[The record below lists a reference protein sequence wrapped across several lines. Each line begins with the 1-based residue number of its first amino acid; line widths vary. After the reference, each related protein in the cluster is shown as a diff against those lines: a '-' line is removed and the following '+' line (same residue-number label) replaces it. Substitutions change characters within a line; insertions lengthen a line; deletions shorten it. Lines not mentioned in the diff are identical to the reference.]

1 MADLLD
7 KTHSLAEGS
16 VPGFGRRMLALCYE
30 FILLLGVW
38 FVVSLLF
45 HLVFRDP
52 NAAYFRPLFQFYLLS
67 IGGIYFTWFWT
78 HGGQTLAMQTW
89 RMKLVS
95 TEAGDDRVTA
105 QQAVKRYVMAVV
117 GISFLG
123 IGLWWALFDR
133 DRQFLHDR
141 LARTRIIKYSNQNSG
156 NI

>member
-1 MADLLD
+1 MNDSQVSVGA
-7 KTHSLAEGS
+7 T
-16 VPGFGRRMLALCYE
+16 VPGLGRRMLALCYE
-30 FILLLGVW
+30 FILLLGIW
-38 FVVSLLF
+38 FVVSFLF

-52 NAAYFRPLFQFYLLS
+52 NASYFRPLFQFYLLS

-95 TEAGDDRVTA
+95 IDGMDDRVTV
-105 QQAVKRYVMAVV
+105 QQAVKRYVMAVI

-123 IGLWWALFDR
+123 IGLWWAWFDR

-141 LARTRIIKYSNQNSG
+141 LAHTRIIKHNSQPERTAA
-156 NI
+156 

>member
-1 MADLLD
+1 MAKSLD
-7 KTHSLAEGS
+7 KAHFSTESK
-16 VPGFGRRMLALCYE
+16 VPGLGRRMLALCYE

-38 FVVSLLF
+38 FMVSLLF
-45 HLVFRDP
+45 HFVFRDP
-52 NAAYFRPLFQFYLLS
+52 SATYFKPLFQFYLLS

-95 TEAGDDRVTA
+95 IEVAGDGRVTV
-105 QQAVKRYVMAVV
+105 QQAIRRYVMAVI
-117 GISFLG
+117 GISFFG

-141 LARTRIIKYSNQNSG
+141 LARTRIVLHRG
-156 NI
+156 